1 MTKQISMN
9 ECVNRDIFVCSDIT
23 DRLRELADEKYRLF
37 QSRLVPNVPS
47 EKILGVRIPRLRKF
61 AGEIRGSA
69 CAREFIANPA
79 HTYYDENNLH
89 GILIDWENDFEL
101 TIRQIDE
108 FLPYV
113 DNWATCDIISPRVF
127 AKYLDDLS
135 EQIDVWL
142 GSEHTYT
149 VRFGVDMLIRHYT
162 GDHLSISQ
170 LEQVAGLEAGDYY
183 IDMAAA
189 WYFATVMIEHPEPV
203 LTLFETGRLNEFVC
217 RKAIQKAIESYR
229 IPDDLKAHLR
239 LIRER
244 V

>member
-1 MTKQISMN
+1 MRQVNMIELEDNDRLM
-9 ECVNRDIFVCSDIT
+9 CVDIT
-23 DRLRELADEKYRLF
+23 ERLHMLADDDYRIF
-37 QSRLVPNVPS
+37 QSRLVPNVLP
-47 EKILGVRIPRLRKF
+47 EKILGVRIPQLRKF
-61 AGEIRGSA
+61 AREIHGSS
-69 CAREFIANPA
+69 CAREFIANPS

-89 GILIDWENDFEL
+89 GILIGWENDYEL
-101 TIRQIDE
+101 TLRMLNE
-108 FLPYV
+108 FLPFV
-113 DNWATCDIISPRVF
+113 DNWATCDIIAPRIF
-127 AKYLDDLS
+127 SKYLDDLS